1 MRQNHAGGD
10 KLFADYAGDGVPVV
24 NRLTGEIVHAQV
36 FVAVTGASNYLFAE
50 ATWTQ
55 GLADWITAHTHA
67 FEYIGGVPNL
77 VVPDNSKVA
86 VIKACL
92 YEPQMHRTYAD
103 MASHYRVAILPER
116 AYRGAMGFSVVCVIV
131 VSTALLNLTSPS
143 GSSSNNSTKITKSA
157 VSASLDVSC
166 SRSSITRL

>member
-1 MRQNHAGGD
+1 MACPWSTGLPV
-10 KLFADYAGDGVPVV
+10 KLFTRKYSLLSRALQIISSLK
-24 NRLTGEIVHAQV
+24 RLGRK
-36 FVAVTGASNYLFAE
+36 
-50 ATWTQ
+50 